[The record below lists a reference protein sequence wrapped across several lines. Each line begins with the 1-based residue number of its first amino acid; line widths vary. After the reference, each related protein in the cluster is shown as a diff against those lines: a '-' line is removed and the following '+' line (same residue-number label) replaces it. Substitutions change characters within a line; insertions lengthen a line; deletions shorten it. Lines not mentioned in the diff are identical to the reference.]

1 MFDSSNVTIDG
12 CDIVAK
18 YLLQYS
24 NNINIYNSSI
34 DTKDC
39 LWHAKNSYCK
49 NSKLLGEYL
58 AWYSENVVLENCHID
73 SIQPLC
79 YCKKLK
85 LINCTMSNSNLAFEY
100 SDVEADVRS
109 HVDSIR
115 NVLNGK
121 VVVDSLGEYVQDE
134 HVLEC
139 KGIVEVRKKN

>member
-1 MFDSSNVTIDG
+1 M
-12 CDIVAK
+12 
-18 YLLQYS
+18 
-24 NNINIYNSSI
+24 YNCTL

-39 LWHAKNSYCK
+39 LWHANNVNCK
-49 NSKLLGEYL
+49 NCKLLGEYL
-58 AWYSENVVLENCHID
+58 AWYSENVIFENCHID

-100 SDVEADVRS
+100 SDVEADIHS

-121 VVVDSLGEYVQDE
+121 VIVDSLG
-134 HVLEC
+134 
-139 KGIVEVRKKN
+139 